1 MEIRKFIVELHPDG
15 KMTWCKY
22 LEPDPYGFMS
32 GGRTAVEKI
41 IGIIDNRKQI
51 QQNLARQHIAN
62 GKMETAKVATT
73 SALEDDMCIR
83 LIKEQFSMY

>member
-15 KMTWCKY
+15 QMTWCEY
-22 LEPDPYGFMS
+22 QEPDPYGFMA

-41 IGIIDNRKQI
+41 IGIIENRKQL
-51 QQNLARQHIAN
+51 QQNRARQHIVN
-62 GKMETAKVATT
+62 GKMEAAKVANT